1 MILDKILKLCLAG
14 LFVAALAACGQ
25 KTDRLAPGASVAR
38 LGHDMHLAPSKLNV
52 VATFSTLGAIVADVG
67 GDRIAVTSLVPIGAA
82 PETYEPAPS
91 DIVTLEHADL
101 VFENGAGLETWMDHV
116 LRSVNTAQRLVVL
129 APQTAAGADGRI
141 NPHYW
146 LDPTY
151 AEAYANKIAAALEQ
165 TDPAGTADYRRNL
178 AATRARYTALDRWIK
193 SRVATVPPRRRAM
206 ICFHD
211 AWYHFDARYGIRDV
225 GAVEPVPGEEPSAG
239 AFAQLIADAR
249 RYHVHAV
256 FAEPQFSPKLAQQLA
271 SGAGISTVTDLYD
284 DTLGGTPALST
295 YVGLMHYDVNRIVQA
310 LQS

>member
-1 MILDKILKLCLAG
+1 MILDKMMKIG
-14 LFVAALAACGQ
+14 LVGALFFGVAACGQ
-25 KTDRLAPGASVAR
+25 KTDRLASGTPVAR
-38 LGHDMHLAPSKLNV
+38 QTNDLHRTPTKLSV
-52 VATFSTLGAIVADVG
+52 IATFSTLGAIVADVG

-101 VFENGAGLETWMDHV
+101 VFENGAGLETWMDHL
-116 LRSVNTAQRLVVL
+116 LRSVNAGQKLVVL
-129 APQTAAGADGRI
+129 APQAAAGSDGRI

-151 AEAYANKIAAALEQ
+151 AAAYAGRIAAALEQ
-165 TDPAGTADYRRNL
+165 ADPAGAATYRRNL
-178 AATRARYTALDRWIK
+178 AATRTKYAVLDRWIAA
-193 SRVATVPPRRRAM
+193 RVATIPPRRRAM

-211 AWYHFDARYGIRDV
+211 AWYHFDARYGILDV

-249 RYHVHAV
+249 RYQVHAV

-295 YVGLMHYDVNRIVQA
+295 YVGLMRYDVNRIVQA
-310 LQS
+310 LNS

>member
-1 MILDKILKLCLAG
+1 MILDKLVKIGLVG
-14 LFVAALAACGQ
+14 LFVIGLAACGQ
-25 KTDRLAPGASVAR
+25 KSERAALGPPDARITHDLRSAPT
-38 LGHDMHLAPSKLNV
+38 KLHV

-67 GDRIAVTSLVPIGAA
+67 GDRIALTSLVPIGAA

-101 VFENGAGLETWMDHV
+101 VFENGAGLETWMDHL
-116 LRSVNTAQRLVVL
+116 LRSVNSGQKLVVL
-129 APQTAAGADGRI
+129 APQAPAGSDGRI

-146 LDPTY
+146 LDPSY
-151 AEAYANKIAAALEQ
+151 AAVYANEIAAALERA
-165 TDPAGTADYRRNL
+165 DPAGAAVYRRNL
-178 AATRARYTALDRWIK
+178 SATRAKYAALDRWIA
-193 SRVATVPPRRRAM
+193 SRVSTLPPHRRAM

-249 RYHVHAV
+249 RYQVHAV

-271 SGAGISTVTDLYD
+271 SGAGITTVTDLYD
-284 DTLGGTPALST
+284 DTLGGTPELST
-295 YVGLMHYDVNRIVQA
+295 YVGLMRYDVNRIVGA

>member
-1 MILDKILKLCLAG
+1 MILDKTMSFGLAG
-14 LFVAALAACGQ
+14 LLIVALAGCAQ
-25 KTDRLAPGASVAR
+25 KSDQVASGTAAAR
-38 LGHDMHLAPSKLNV
+38 RPSAQLNV

-67 GDRIAVTSLVPIGAA
+67 GDRVSVTSLVPVGAA

-91 DIVTLEHADL
+91 DIVRLEHADL
-101 VFENGAGLETWMDHV
+101 VFENGAGLETWMDHL
-116 LRSVNTAQRLVVL
+116 LRSVNAPQKLVVL
-129 APQTAAGADGRI
+129 APQAAIASEGRI

-146 LDPTY
+146 LDP
-151 AEAYANKIAAALEQ
+151 AYAASYAAKTAAALERI
-165 TDPAGTADYRRNL
+165 DPAGGAVYRRNL
-178 AATRARYTALDRWIK
+178 AATRAKYAALDRWIR
-193 SRVATVPPRRRAM
+193 SRVATVPSDRRVM

-225 GAVEPVPGEEPSAG
+225 GAVEPVPGEEPSAR
-239 AFAQLIADAR
+239 AFAQLIADAQ
-249 RYHVHAV
+249 RYQVHAV

-295 YVGLMHYDVNRIVQA
+295 YVGLMRYDVNRIVEA

>member
-1 MILDKILKLCLAG
+1 MILDKMMKLGLTGLAI
-14 LFVAALAACGQ
+14 AALAGCAQ
-25 KTDRLAPGASVAR
+25 KTDRIASGTSAGR
-38 LGHDMHLAPSKLNV
+38 PASAKLDV

-67 GDRIAVTSLVPIGAA
+67 GDRVAVTSLVPIGAA

-101 VFENGAGLETWMDHV
+101 VFENGAGLETWMDHL
-116 LRSVNTAQRLVVL
+116 LRSVNAPQKLVVL
-129 APQTAAGADGRI
+129 APQAVTGADGRI

-151 AEAYANKIAAALEQ
+151 AASYAAKIAAALEQ
-165 TDPAGTADYRRNL
+165 IDPAGAAVYRRNL
-178 AATRARYTALDRWIK
+178 AATRAKYAALDRWIRL
-193 SRVATVPPRRRAM
+193 RVATVPPQRRAM

-249 RYHVHAV
+249 RYQVHAV

-271 SGAGISTVTDLYD
+271 SGAGISAVTDLYD

-295 YVGLMHYDVNRIVQA
+295 YVGLMHYDVNRIVEA

>member
-1 MILDKILKLCLAG
+1 MILDKALNICLVGLCLIG
-14 LFVAALAACGQ
+14 LAACGQ
-25 KTDRLAPGASVAR
+25 KTERLAAGTPVA
-38 LGHDMHLAPSKLNV
+38 HLVHAAPLTTPKLQV
-52 VATFSTLGAIVADVG
+52 IATFSTLGAIVSDVG

-101 VFENGAGLETWMDHV
+101 VFENGAGLETWMDHL
-116 LRSVNTAQRLVVL
+116 LRSVNPGQKLVVL
-129 APQTAAGADGRI
+129 APQSAAGSDGRV

-146 LDPTY
+146 LVPTY
-151 AEAYANKIAAALEQ
+151 AELYANEIAAALER
-165 TDPAGTADYRRNL
+165 TDPSGTAVYRRNL
-178 AATRARYTALDRWIK
+178 AATRAKYAALDHWIA
-193 SRVATVPPRRRAM
+193 SRVATLPPRRRAM

-211 AWYHFDARYGIRDV
+211 AWFHFDARYGIRDV

-249 RYHVHAV
+249 RYQVHAV

-271 SGAGISTVTDLYD
+271 SGAGIATVTDLYD

-295 YVGLMHYDVNRIVQA
+295 YVGLMRYDVNRIVQA